1 MRVYT
6 RFVPVEPAEVACV
19 CATARMAA
27 RALTRVYDR
36 ALEPA
41 GIRTS
46 QFSILARLFEE
57 GPLSLTHL
65 AGRLAMD
72 RTTLARDLRPLERR
86 GLVSVS
92 VGSDRRVRMAA
103 LTPAGRRLVD
113 EVRPRW
119 KEVQRDVRAQLG
131 PDHVARL
138 MGELR
143 AATALNPAPAP
154 RT

>member
-1 MRVYT
+1 M
-6 RFVPVEPAEVACV
+6 PVEPAEVVCV

-46 QFSILARLFEE
+46 QFSILARLLEE
-57 GPLSLTHL
+57 GPLSVTHL

-92 VGSDRRVRMAA
+92 VGTDRRVRMAA

-113 EVRPRW
+113 DVRPVW
-119 KEVQRDVRAQLG
+119 KQVQRDVRAELG

-138 MGELR
+138 MDELR
-143 AATALNPAPAP
+143 AAIAITPAPAP

>member
-1 MRVYT
+1 MAT
-6 RFVPVEPAEVACV
+6 EPAEVICV

-27 RALTRVYDR
+27 RSLTRIYDR

-41 GIRTS
+41 GIRTT
-46 QFSILARLFEE
+46 QFSVLARLLEE
-57 GPLSLTHL
+57 GPLPLTHL

-86 GLVSVS
+86 GLVAIS
-92 VGSDRRVRMAA
+92 VGADRRVRMAE

-113 EVRPRW
+113 EVRPLW
-119 KEVQRDVRAQLG
+119 KQVQRDVRAQLG

-138 MGELR
+138 MDELR
-143 AATALNPAPAP
+143 AATALSLSPAPQ
-154 RT
+154 T

>member
-1 MRVYT
+1 MAI
-6 RFVPVEPAEVACV
+6 EPAEVICV

-27 RALTRVYDR
+27 RSLTRIYDR

-41 GIRTS
+41 GIRTT
-46 QFSILARLFEE
+46 QFSVLARLLEE
-57 GPLSLTHL
+57 GPLPLTHL

-86 GLVSVS
+86 GLVAIS
-92 VGSDRRVRMAA
+92 VGADRRVRMAE

-113 EVRPRW
+113 EVRPLW
-119 KEVQRDVRAQLG
+119 KQVQRDVRAELG
-131 PDHVARL
+131 PDRVARL
-138 MGELR
+138 MDELR
-143 AATALNPAPAP
+143 AATTLTLAPAP

>member
-1 MRVYT
+1 MAT
-6 RFVPVEPAEVACV
+6 EPAEVICV

-27 RALTRVYDR
+27 RSLTRIYDR

-41 GIRTS
+41 GIRTT
-46 QFSILARLFEE
+46 QFSVLARLLEE
-57 GPLSLTHL
+57 APLPLTHL

-86 GLVSVS
+86 DLVAIS
-92 VGSDRRVRMAA
+92 VGADRRVRMAE

-113 EVRPRW
+113 EVRPLW
-119 KEVQRDVRAQLG
+119 KQVQRDVRAQLG

-138 MGELR
+138 MDELR
-143 AATALNPAPAP
+143 AATALSLGPAPQ
-154 RT
+154 T

>member
-1 MRVYT
+1 MT
-6 RFVPVEPAEVACV
+6 VEPAEIVCI

-27 RALTRVYDR
+27 RSLTRVYDR

-46 QFSILARLFEE
+46 QFSILARLLEE
-57 GPLSLTHL
+57 GPLSVTHL

-92 VGSDRRVRMAA
+92 VGTDRRVRMAE
-103 LTPAGRRLVD
+103 LTAAGHRLVD
-113 EVRPRW
+113 EVRPLW
-119 KEVQRDVRAQLG
+119 KAVQRDVRSQLG
-131 PDHVARL
+131 ADSVARL
-138 MGELR
+138 MDELR
-143 AATALNPAPAP
+143 AATAISPATAL

>member
-1 MRVYT
+1 MAT
-6 RFVPVEPAEVACV
+6 EPAEVICV

-27 RALTRVYDR
+27 RSLTRIYDR

-41 GIRTS
+41 GIRTT
-46 QFSILARLFEE
+46 QFSVLARLLEE
-57 GPLSLTHL
+57 GPLPLTHL

-86 GLVSVS
+86 GLVAVS
-92 VGSDRRVRMAA
+92 VGADRRVRMAE

-113 EVRPRW
+113 EVRPLW
-119 KEVQRDVRAQLG
+119 KQVQRDVRAQLG

-138 MGELR
+138 MDELR
-143 AATALNPAPAP
+143 AAIAINPAPAP
-154 RT
+154 LT

>member
-1 MRVYT
+1 MAT
-6 RFVPVEPAEVACV
+6 EPAEVICV

-27 RALTRVYDR
+27 RSLTRIYDR

-41 GIRTS
+41 GIRTT
-46 QFSILARLFEE
+46 QFSVLARLLEE
-57 GPLSLTHL
+57 GPLPLTHL

-86 GLVSVS
+86 GLVAIS
-92 VGSDRRVRMAA
+92 VGADRRVRMAA

-113 EVRPRW
+113 EVRPLW
-119 KEVQRDVRAQLG
+119 KQVQRDVRAQLG

-138 MGELR
+138 MDELR
-143 AATALNPAPAP
+143 AATALSSVQPPQ
-154 RT
+154 T

>member
-1 MRVYT
+1 ML
-6 RFVPVEPAEVACV
+6 VEPAEIVCI

-27 RALTRVYDR
+27 RSLTRVYDR

-46 QFSILARLFEE
+46 QFSILARLLEE
-57 GPLSLTHL
+57 GPLSVTHL

-92 VGSDRRVRMAA
+92 VGTDRRVRIAELTAA
-103 LTPAGRRLVD
+103 GHRLVD
-113 EVRPRW
+113 EVRPLWRG
-119 KEVQRDVRAQLG
+119 VQREVRSQLG
-131 PDHVARL
+131 ADRVARL
-138 MGELR
+138 MDELR
-143 AATALNPAPAP
+143 AATAISPATAL

>member
-1 MRVYT
+1 MS
-6 RFVPVEPAEVACV
+6 VEPAEVVCV

-36 ALEPA
+36 ALDPA

-46 QFSILARLFEE
+46 QFSILARLLEE
-57 GPLSLTHL
+57 GPLSVTHL

-113 EVRPRW
+113 DVRPMW
-119 KEVQRDVRAQLG
+119 QQVQRDVRGRLG
-131 PDHVARL
+131 PDRVAVL
-138 MGELR
+138 MDELR
-143 AATALNPAPAP
+143 AAIAINPAPAP

>member
-1 MRVYT
+1 ML
-6 RFVPVEPAEVACV
+6 VEPAEVACV

-36 ALEPA
+36 ALDPA

-46 QFSILARLFEE
+46 QFSILARLLEE
-57 GPLSLTHL
+57 GPLSVTHL

-86 GLVSVS
+86 GLVSVK
-92 VGSDRRVRMAA
+92 VGSDRRVRMAE
-103 LTPAGRRLVD
+103 LTAAGHRLVD
-113 EVRPRW
+113 EVRPLW
-119 KEVQRDVRAQLG
+119 KEVQRDVRGELG
-131 PDHVARL
+131 YDRVARL
-138 MGELR
+138 MDELR
-143 AATALNPAPAP
+143 AATALAP

>member
-1 MRVYT
+1 MT
-6 RFVPVEPAEVACV
+6 VEPAEIVCI

-27 RALTRVYDR
+27 RSLTRVYDR

-46 QFSILARLFEE
+46 QFSILARLLEE
-57 GPLSLTHL
+57 GPLSVTHL

-92 VGSDRRVRMAA
+92 VGTDRRVRMAE
-103 LTPAGRRLVD
+103 LTAAGHRLVD
-113 EVRPRW
+113 EVRPLWRG
-119 KEVQRDVRAQLG
+119 VQREVRSQLG
-131 PDHVARL
+131 ADRVARL
-138 MGELR
+138 MDELR
-143 AATALNPAPAP
+143 AATAISPATAP

>member
-1 MRVYT
+1 ML
-6 RFVPVEPAEVACV
+6 VEPAEVACV

-36 ALEPA
+36 ALDPA

-46 QFSILARLFEE
+46 QFSILARLLEE
-57 GPLSLTHL
+57 GPLSVTHL

-86 GLVSVS
+86 GLVSVT

-103 LTPAGRRLVD
+103 LTAAGHRLVD
-113 EVRPRW
+113 EVRPLW
-119 KEVQRDVRAQLG
+119 KEVQRDVRGELG
-131 PDHVARL
+131 DDRVARL
-138 MGELR
+138 MDELR
-143 AATALNPAPAP
+143 AATALAP

>member
-1 MRVYT
+1 MS
-6 RFVPVEPAEVACV
+6 VEPAEIACV

-27 RALTRVYDR
+27 RSLTRVYDR

-46 QFSILARLFEE
+46 QLSILARLLEE
-57 GPLSLTHL
+57 GPLSVTHL

-92 VGSDRRVRMAA
+92 VGADRRVRIAA
-103 LTPAGRRLVD
+103 LTPAGHRLVD
-113 EVRPRW
+113 EVRPLW

-131 PDHVARL
+131 AARVARL
-138 MGELR
+138 MDELR
-143 AATALNPAPAP
+143 AATALSPARAP

>member
-1 MRVYT
+1 MS
-6 RFVPVEPAEVACV
+6 VEPAEVVCV

-36 ALEPA
+36 ALDPA

-46 QFSILARLFEE
+46 QFSILARLLEE
-57 GPLSLTHL
+57 GPLSVTHL

-113 EVRPRW
+113 DVRPMW
-119 KEVQRDVRAQLG
+119 QQVQRDVRGRLG
-131 PDHVARL
+131 PDRVAAL
-138 MGELR
+138 MDELR
-143 AATALNPAPAP
+143 AAIAINPAPAP

>member
-1 MRVYT
+1 MAT
-6 RFVPVEPAEVACV
+6 EPAEVICV

-27 RALTRVYDR
+27 RSLTRIYDR

-41 GIRTS
+41 GIRTT
-46 QFSILARLFEE
+46 QFSVLARLLEE
-57 GPLSLTHL
+57 GPLPLTHL

-86 GLVSVS
+86 GLVAIS
-92 VGSDRRVRMAA
+92 VGTDRRVRMAE

-113 EVRPRW
+113 EVRPLW
-119 KEVQRDVRAQLG
+119 KQVQRDVRAQLG

-138 MGELR
+138 MDELR
-143 AATALNPAPAP
+143 AATALSSVQPPQ
-154 RT
+154 T

>member
-1 MRVYT
+1 MS
-6 RFVPVEPAEVACV
+6 VEPAEVVCV

-46 QFSILARLFEE
+46 QFSILARLLEE
-57 GPLSLTHL
+57 GPLSVTHL

-92 VGSDRRVRMAA
+92 VGHDRRVRLAA
-103 LTPAGRRLVD
+103 LTPEGRRLVD
-113 EVRPRW
+113 DVRPVWRQ
-119 KEVQRDVRAQLG
+119 VQRDVRTQLG
-131 PDHVARL
+131 PDRVARL
-138 MGELR
+138 MDELR
-143 AATALNPAPAP
+143 AATALA
-154 RT
+154 TS

>member
-1 MRVYT
+1 
-6 RFVPVEPAEVACV
+6 V

-27 RALTRVYDR
+27 RSLTRVYDQ
-36 ALEPA
+36 ALQPA

-57 GPLSLTHL
+57 GPLPLTHL

-92 VGSDRRVRMAA
+92 VGTDRRVRMAA
-103 LTPAGRRLVD
+103 LTASGRRLVD
-113 EVRPRW
+113 DVRPRW
-119 KEVQRDVRAQLG
+119 RTVQREVRAELG
-131 PDHVARL
+131 ADRVARL
-138 MGELR
+138 MDELR
-143 AATALNPAPAP
+143 AAMALSPAPAP
-154 RT
+154 PT

>member
-1 MRVYT
+1 MS
-6 RFVPVEPAEVACV
+6 VEPAEIVCI
-19 CATARMAA
+19 CATTRMAA
-27 RALTRVYDR
+27 RSLTRVYDR

-46 QFSILARLFEE
+46 QFSILARLLEE
-57 GPLSLTHL
+57 GPLSVTHL

-92 VGSDRRVRMAA
+92 VGADRRVRMAE
-103 LTPAGRRLVD
+103 LTAAGNRLVD
-113 EVRPRW
+113 EVRPLW
-119 KEVQRDVRAQLG
+119 KQVQRDVRSQLG
-131 PDHVARL
+131 ADRVARL
-138 MGELR
+138 MDELR
-143 AATALNPAPAP
+143 AATAINSLGSAP